1 MFVSFGVDANISL
14 SDFSSALLI
23 FFISIPKLTQ
33 QVVLFKEKLNMN
45 TCLWLYEV
53 WVQFYKMNLKKESNH
68 LKVSLSLFSIIQNL
82 IQICWD
88 VKHVL
93 PLALNA
99 SPYFFRNKHSCN
111 AVRWAPALKNTSSCL
126 CNTLVMCCQL
136 SGQGTE
142 PHPPVSEQMEK
153 LSAKVWQSMEIPDK
167 VQKYKRVCQNNGRC
181 SGGEEGGGGGGSGCE
196 KVASRERQSKRKEPE

>member
-1 MFVSFGVDANISL
+1 MTWIKKKRIK
-14 SDFSSALLI
+14 SSPSKYKFIFYNSKPHPDLLRCQTCVTACFKRI
-23 FFISIPKLTQ
+23 PLFF
-33 QVVLFKEKLNMN
+33 
-45 TCLWLYEV
+45 W
-53 WVQFYKMNLKKESNH
+53 
-68 LKVSLSLFSIIQNL
+68 
-82 IQICWD
+82 
-88 VKHVL
+88 
-93 PLALNA
+93 
-99 SPYFFRNKHSCN
+99 NKHSCN
-111 AVRWAPALKNTSSCL
+111 AVRWAPALENTSSCF

-181 SGGEEGGGGGGSGCE
+181 SGGEEGGGGGGGSGCE